1 MPVWIIAPGQN
12 HSAAEAQGHC
22 LEKQRIENT
31 SLAFH
36 DPDAMWVR
44 KAMQRTSS
52 QLMVMLAL
60 NLTLY
65 V

>member
-1 MPVWIIAPGQN
+1 MLQRAGGE
-12 HSAAEAQGHC
+12 HCSHGLAQGHC

-31 SLAFH
+31 SLTSH
-36 DPDAMWVR
+36 GPDAMWVT

-52 QLMVMLAL
+52 QLVVMLAL